1 MSMTYRLVPVTSMS
15 RSVYNLKA
23 LLEILWFIYDKS
35 SCERSQTK
43 GGRSAVEPLF
53 EDVPVADDTAWS

>member
-1 MSMTYRLVPVTSMS
+1 MS

-43 GGRSAVEPLF
+43 GGRSAVEALF